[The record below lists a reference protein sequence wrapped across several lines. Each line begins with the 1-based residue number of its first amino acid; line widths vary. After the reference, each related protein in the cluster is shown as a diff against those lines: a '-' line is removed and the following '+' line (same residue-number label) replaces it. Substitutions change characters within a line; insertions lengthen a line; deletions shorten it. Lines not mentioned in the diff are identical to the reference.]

1 MSKKISMIIQAA
13 GISRRRPP
21 NKLLLKLGTETVIE
35 KTVAAFVNF
44 PLEIIV
50 VVGYES
56 EKLKLILTRQFAD
69 KITIVENPHYH
80 KGMASS
86 IHTGIRAADRDCD
99 YYGFCNGDKPF
110 IQRKTV
116 SYLLK
121 ELEEKTPLILVPVYQ
136 YRIGHPNFFSATLR
150 DELLATTGETGGRQ
164 IFRDHKDNALS
175 ISVEDKGVIL
185 DMDQYLENKYD
196 K

>member
-13 GISRRRPP
+13 GLSRRQPP
-21 NKLLLKLGTETVIE
+21 NKLLMKLGTETVIE
-35 KTVAAFVNF
+35 KTVTAFVNF

-50 VVGYES
+50 VLGYKM
-56 EKLKLILTRQFAD
+56 EKLKPILTMQFAD
-69 KITIVENPHYH
+69 KITIVENPYYH

-86 IHTGIRAADRDCD
+86 IHTGIRAAGRDCD

-110 IQRKTV
+110 IQRKTI
-116 SYLLK
+116 SNLLK
-121 ELEEKTPLILVPVYQ
+121 ELEEKTPTILIPVYQ

-150 DELLATTGETGGRQ
+150 DELLATTGEIGGRQ
-164 IFRDHKDNALS
+164 IFRDHKDSALS
-175 ISVEDKGVIL
+175 ISVEDKGVVL
-185 DMDQYLENKYD
+185 DMDQYLENEHD